1 MIAIKTIRKFIESN
15 PSDPDAKALGSLV
28 LALETDGDIAV
39 PKLYG
44 LKFKHFELAIEMLK
58 EWRLDRYYS
67 SKIRLLDIAAQLA
80 NLPEE
85 PVAKAEP
92 KKAQP
97 KVEPKA
103 EVKAEAKPEPKKADA
118 KKADDKKADDKKPE
132 VKAPEAAKPV
142 AAVPAPAPVEAAK
155 PEAAKG

>member
-15 PSDPDAKALGSLV
+15 PTDPDAKALGALV
-28 LALETDGDIAV
+28 LALETDGDISV

-85 PVAKAEP
+85 APKPEEKKTGTDKANKAE
-92 KKAQP
+92 KT
-97 KVEPKA
+97 
-103 EVKAEAKPEPKKADA
+103 EVKQVEKKPEPKK
-118 KKADDKKADDKKPE
+118 PE
-132 VKAPEAAKPV
+132 SKN
-142 AAVPAPAPVEAAK
+142 PVEAGVTDPAK
-155 PEAAKG
+155 AEAPVAVQEPSKA

>member
-85 PVAKAEP
+85 APVAKAEP
-92 KKAQP
+92 KKA
-97 KVEPKA
+97 
-103 EVKAEAKPEPKKADA
+103 EPKKADA

-132 VKAPEAAKPV
+132 VKAPEAAKPAV
-142 AAVPAPAPVEAAK
+142 AVPAPAPVEAAK